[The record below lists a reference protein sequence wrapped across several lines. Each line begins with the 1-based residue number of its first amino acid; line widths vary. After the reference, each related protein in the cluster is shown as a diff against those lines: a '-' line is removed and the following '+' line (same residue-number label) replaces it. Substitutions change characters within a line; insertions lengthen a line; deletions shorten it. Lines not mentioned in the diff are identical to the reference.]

1 MGNWLK
7 DLQFGARLVR
17 KNPGVFALSI
27 VALTLGIG
35 LTTAMF
41 SITYGALY
49 RGLPVANAERVLHL
63 ERNNL
68 ARNITSM
75 EVTVHDFHDWRE
87 QQTSFTGLAAFYT
100 GTVNVAGLEGRP
112 ERFDGAFITANAF
125 DVLGVTPLMGRTF
138 QDGEDRRGAA
148 PVMIIGY
155 RVWQD
160 HFNADPNVI
169 GRTIRYNGEVG
180 EVIGVMQEG
189 FRFPISEDVWVPLRL
204 DPLAIARGQ
213 GITLEVFGRL
223 NSGIS
228 VDQAGVEFATIAS
241 RLAETYPATNEG
253 VGVVMKPYTEEYIGR
268 EPVTML
274 LTMMAAVFLVL
285 LIACANVANLLLARA
300 AARSKEVAVRTAI
313 GASRGRIVRQFLTET
328 FVVAGAGTALGLFL
342 AWFGVR
348 MFNQAIAPTNPPYW
362 IDIRIDAVAFA
373 FAVGL
378 AVLATVLAGVLP
390 ALKISAGD
398 VNEVLKD
405 ESRGSSSLRLGRLS
419 RVLIVGEIAL
429 SCGLLVAAGLMIK
442 SVTQLN
448 NVDYGFEPAEYFTAR
463 VGLFETDYP
472 TPLERRQ
479 FWEALH
485 ERVAAL
491 PGVQAA
497 ALTTNLPG
505 LGTNGMQIAVEGAT
519 YERDQDRPGVR
530 YAVVT
535 PGFFEAIGITA
546 LQGRLLDRSDNEG
559 NLPVAVVNESF
570 SREHFADG
578 DALGRRFRP
587 GFPDTASWRTIVG
600 IVPDIWMDG
609 IERDPGET
617 DGFYMPL
624 AQGDFRF
631 MSIMLHTAG
640 DPMLMTSTVRDEV
653 LRIDA
658 DLPIYF
664 VSRLDSAILQNVWF
678 FNVFGILFMVFGAAA
693 LFLGGVGLYGV
704 MSFTVG
710 RRTQEMG
717 IRMALGASTR
727 SILALVLK
735 QGMWQLGIGLT
746 LGLGIAALLSN
757 GLQLVLFQVEPF
769 DPLIFILVSL
779 VLFLSG
785 TLATLIPARRATRV
799 DPMVALRYE

>member
-125 DVLGVTPLMGRTF
+125 AVLGVTPLLGRTF
-138 QDGEDRRGAA
+138 QEGEDRPGSA

-169 GRTIRYNGEVG
+169 GRTIRYNGDVG
-180 EVIGVMQEG
+180 EVIGVMHEG

-204 DPLAIARGQ
+204 DPLTIVRGQ
-213 GITLEVFGRL
+213 GMTLEVFGRL
-223 NSGIS
+223 HPGLSQ
-228 VDQAGVEFATIAS
+228 DQASVEFATIAA
-241 RLAETYPATNEG
+241 RLAETYPETNEG
-253 VGVVMKPYTEEYIGR
+253 VGVVMKPYAEEYIGE
-268 EPVTML
+268 EPATLL

-362 IDIRIDAVAFA
+362 IDIRLDAVALA

-405 ESRGSSSLRLGRLS
+405 ESRGSSSLRLGKLS
-419 RVLIVGEIAL
+419 RILIVGEIAL

-448 NVDYGFEPAEYFTAR
+448 NVDYGFEAAEYFTAR

-485 ERVAAL
+485 ERMAAL
-491 PGVQAA
+491 PGVRAA

-505 LGTNGMQIAVEGAT
+505 LGANGTRIGIEGAT
-519 YERDQDRPGVR
+519 YERDQDRPAVR
-530 YAVVT
+530 FAVVT
-535 PGFFEAIGITA
+535 PGFFEALGVAA
-546 LQGRLLDRSDNEG
+546 LQGRLLDRSDNDG

-570 SREHFADG
+570 VRDHFPDG
-578 DALGRRFRP
+578 DVLGRRFQQ
-587 GFPDTASWRTIVG
+587 GAGNWRTIVG
-600 IVPDIWMDG
+600 VVPDIWMDG
-609 IERDPGET
+609 IEQDPGDT

-624 AQGDFRF
+624 AQADFRF

-640 DPMLMTSTVRDEV
+640 DPMQMTATVRDEV

-664 VSRLDSAILQNVWF
+664 VSRLDASVLQDVWF

-757 GLQLVLFQVEPF
+757 GLQIVLFQVEPF
-769 DPLIFILVSL
+769 DPVIFVLVSL

>member
-1 MGNWLK
+1 
-7 DLQFGARLVR
+7 
-17 KNPGVFALSI
+17 
-27 VALTLGIG
+27 
-35 LTTAMF
+35 
-41 SITYGALY
+41 
-49 RGLPVANAERVLHL
+49 
-63 ERNNL
+63 
-68 ARNITSM
+68 
-75 EVTVHDFHDWRE
+75 
-87 QQTSFTGLAAFYT
+87 
-100 GTVNVAGLEGRP
+100 
-112 ERFDGAFITANAF
+112 
-125 DVLGVTPLMGRTF
+125 
-138 QDGEDRRGAA
+138 
-148 PVMIIGY
+148 
-155 RVWQD
+155 
-160 HFNADPNVI
+160 
-169 GRTIRYNGEVG
+169 
-180 EVIGVMQEG
+180 
-189 FRFPISEDVWVPLRL
+189 
-204 DPLAIARGQ
+204 
-213 GITLEVFGRL
+213 
-223 NSGIS
+223 
-228 VDQAGVEFATIAS
+228 
-241 RLAETYPATNEG
+241 
-253 VGVVMKPYTEEYIGR
+253 
-268 EPVTML
+268 
-274 LTMMAAVFLVL
+274 
-285 LIACANVANLLLARA
+285 
-300 AARSKEVAVRTAI
+300 
-313 GASRGRIVRQFLTET
+313 
-328 FVVAGAGTALGLFL
+328 
-342 AWFGVR
+342 
-348 MFNQAIAPTNPPYW
+348 
-362 IDIRIDAVAFA
+362 
-373 FAVGL
+373 
-378 AVLATVLAGVLP
+378 
-390 ALKISAGD
+390 
-398 VNEVLKD
+398 
-405 ESRGSSSLRLGRLS
+405 
-419 RVLIVGEIAL
+419 
-429 SCGLLVAAGLMIK
+429 
-442 SVTQLN
+442 
-448 NVDYGFEPAEYFTAR
+448 
-463 VGLFETDYP
+463 
-472 TPLERRQ
+472 
-479 FWEALH
+479 
-485 ERVAAL
+485 
-491 PGVQAA
+491 
-497 ALTTNLPG
+497 
-505 LGTNGMQIAVEGAT
+505 MQIAVEGAT

-757 GLQLVLFQVEPF
+757 GLQIVLFQVEPF